1 MPLNEE
7 LVNDNVIVEERFAA
21 NMIVFKIGNREIKLW
36 ELLVGLIIISMILP
50 FFMRKKS
57 RK

>member
-7 LVNDNVIVEERFAA
+7 LSNDDIIVEERFAA

-36 ELLVGLIIISMILP
+36 ELLVGLIILSMILP

-57 RK
+57 SK

>member
-36 ELLVGLIIISMILP
+36 ELLFGLIIISMILP

>member
-7 LVNDNVIVEERFAA
+7 LANDNVIVEERFAA
-21 NMIVFKIGNREIKLW
+21 NIIVFKIGNREIKLW
-36 ELLVGLIIISMILP
+36 ELLVGLIVLSIIFPM
-50 FFMRKKS
+50 FMSKKS

>member
-36 ELLVGLIIISMILP
+36 ELLVGLIILSMILP
-50 FFMRKKS
+50 FLMRKKS